1 MQWLNP
7 LGAWAFLGLAAI
19 LSLYML
25 RREYQETQ
33 ISSTYLW
40 RKALRDQT
48 ASRPFQK
55 LKSSLLMLLQ
65 LLLAAMLALSLMR
78 PVAPGQA
85 LGGETVMIFDISASM
100 QAVSSG
106 QSRMDQAVS
115 EAAGMINTMGGADR
129 LTILTVGK
137 QTNQLL
143 SRSPDR
149 REALRALSRIEAEN
163 GGADLSSALSL
174 AQAMRREIGQLDI
187 IVYSDNFTPPEGM
200 EVTHMAVGKGTDN
213 RAITA
218 LNASARE
225 GAVQALIQV
234 VNYGAAADVPVECY
248 ADGELYDVRVLSMTE
263 GQTQSVRFDLPEGT
277 QYVRAALS
285 EKDALSADD
294 QRHFIV
300 MGTEP
305 RRVALMGED
314 DIFLETALAQR
325 TDVQVVRTT
334 VADAALLPPC
344 DLYVYDGVMPDTLPK
359 EGAFLFLAPKGVILR
374 VTPGPATSP
383 KSSLRLSSD
392 GLAEAFSSHVALHNV
407 ALKQFTP
414 LIGGGQ
420 PILTVGQDA
429 AAVAGEEDGSRFIV
443 MGFDLHESNW
453 VVQYDFPIFMMHVFE
468 YLLPDALGGVKDA
481 LSGDDIPLSL
491 HSRAASAQV
500 LMPSGQVIPLAPPFP
515 ALPLTDTHEAGVYT
529 LRQTLPEGETIDTRF
544 AVNLPSGESDVRLV
558 SKDSGANQQQAGT
571 QSYGLEWTAFLILA
585 LLLLSMLE
593 WWVSV
598 RAN

>member
-19 LSLYML
+19 LALYML

-40 RKALRDQT
+40 RRALRDQT

-55 LKSSLLMLLQ
+55 LRSSILMMLQ

-85 LGGETVMIFDISASM
+85 LGGETVMIFDVSASM
-100 QAVSSG
+100 QAVSGG

-129 LTILTVGK
+129 LTILTAGK

-149 REALRALSRIEAEN
+149 REALRTLSRIEAEN
-163 GGADLSSALSL
+163 GGADLSGALSL

-200 EVTHMAVGKGTDN
+200 ELTHMAVGKAADN

-248 ADGELYDVRVLSMTE
+248 ADGELYDVRVLSMAE
-263 GQTQSVRFDLPEGT
+263 GETQSVRFDLPEGT

-300 MGTEP
+300 MGSEP
-305 RRVALMGED
+305 RRVALMGAD

-325 TDVQVVRTT
+325 TDVEVVRTT

-344 DLYVYDGVMPDTLPK
+344 DLYVYDGVMPDTLPNQ
-359 EGAFLFLAPKGVILR
+359 GAFLFLAPKGVALG
-374 VTPGPATSP
+374 VTPGPVTSP
-383 KSSLRLSSD
+383 QSSLRLSS
-392 GLAEAFSSHVALHNV
+392 GGTAEAFSGHVALSRV
-407 ALKQFTP
+407 ALKEFTP
-414 LIGGGQ
+414 LIGGQ

-429 AAVAGEEDGSRFIV
+429 AAVAGEENGSRFVV

-468 YLLPDALGGVKDA
+468 YLLPDALGGAKDA
-481 LSGDDIPLSL
+481 LSGDSIAISL
-491 HSRAASAQV
+491 QSRAASAQV
-500 LMPSGQVIPLAPPFP
+500 LTPSGQAVPLAPPFP
-515 ALPLTDTHEAGVYT
+515 ALPLTDTQETGVYT

-544 AVNLPSGESDVRLV
+544 AVNLPGGESDVRLV
-558 SKDSGANQQQAGT
+558 SEDSGANQRQAGT
-571 QSYGLEWTAFLILA
+571 QSYGLEWTAFLVLA
-585 LLLLSMLE
+585 LLLVSMLE

>member
-19 LSLYML
+19 LALYML

-40 RKALRDQT
+40 RRALRDQT

-55 LKSSLLMLLQ
+55 LRSSILMMLQ

-85 LGGETVMIFDISASM
+85 LGGETVMIFDVSASM
-100 QAVSSG
+100 QAVSGG

-129 LTILTVGK
+129 LTILTAGK
-137 QTNQLL
+137 QSNQLL

-163 GGADLSSALSL
+163 GGADLSGALSL

-200 EVTHMAVGKGTDN
+200 ELTHMAVGKAADN

-248 ADGELYDVRVLSMTE
+248 ADGELYDVRVLSMAE
-263 GQTQSVRFDLPEGT
+263 GETQSVRFDLPEGT

-300 MGTEP
+300 MGSEP
-305 RRVALMGED
+305 RRVALMGAD

-325 TDVQVVRTT
+325 TDVEVVRTT

-344 DLYVYDGVMPDTLPK
+344 DLYVYDGVMPDTLPNQ
-359 EGAFLFLAPKGVILR
+359 GAFLFLAPKGVALG
-374 VTPGPATSP
+374 VTPGPVTSP
-383 KSSLRLSSD
+383 QSSLRLAS
-392 GLAEAFSSHVALHNV
+392 GGTAEAFSGHVALSRV
-407 ALKQFTP
+407 ALKEFTP
-414 LIGGGQ
+414 LIGGQ

-429 AAVAGEEDGSRFIV
+429 AAVAGEENGSRFVV

-481 LSGDDIPLSL
+481 LSGDSIAISL

-500 LMPSGQVIPLAPPFP
+500 LMPSGQAVPLAPPFP
-515 ALPLTDTHEAGVYT
+515 ALPLTDTQETGVYT
-529 LRQTLPEGETIDTRF
+529 LRQALPEGETIDTRF
-544 AVNLPSGESDVRLV
+544 AVNLPGGESDVRLV
-558 SKDSGANQQQAGT
+558 TEDSGQTSGRRAHKA
-571 QSYGLEWTAFLILA
+571 TAWNGQHFW
-585 LLLLSMLE
+585 SSRCF
-593 WWVSV
+593 W
-598 RAN
+598 

>member
-7 LGAWAFLGLAAI
+7 LGAWAFLGLFAI
-19 LSLYML
+19 LALYML

-55 LKSSLLMLLQ
+55 LKSSLLMMLQ

-85 LGGETVMIFDISASM
+85 LGGETVMIFDVSASM
-100 QAVSSG
+100 QATSGG

-129 LTILTVGK
+129 LTILTAGK

-163 GGADLSSALSL
+163 GGADLSGALSL
-174 AQAMRREIGQLDI
+174 AQAMRREIGPLDI
-187 IVYSDNFTPPEGM
+187 IVYSDSFTPPEGM
-200 EVTHMAVGKGTDN
+200 ELTHMAVGKSADN

-218 LNASARE
+218 LSASARE
-225 GAVQALIQV
+225 GAVQALAQV
-234 VNYGAAADVPVECY
+234 VNFGAAADVPVECY
-248 ADGELYDVRVLSMTE
+248 ADEKLYDVRMLSMAE
-263 GQTQSVRFDLPEGT
+263 GETQSVRFDLPEGA
-277 QYVRAALS
+277 QYIRAALS
-285 EKDALSADD
+285 EKDALPADD
-294 QRHFIV
+294 QRHFIL
-300 MGTEP
+300 MGSEP
-305 RRVALMGED
+305 RRVALMGAD

-325 TDVQVVRTT
+325 ADVQTVRTT
-334 VADAALLPPC
+334 PADAAQLPPC
-344 DLYVYDGVMPDTLPK
+344 DLYVYDGVMPEVLPSQ
-359 EGAFLFLAPKGVILR
+359 GAFLFLAPKGAVMG
-374 VTPGPATSP
+374 VTPGTVTSP
-383 KSSLRLSSD
+383 QSPLRLSSE
-392 GLAEAFSSHVALHNV
+392 GLSKAFSSHVALQNV
-407 ALKQFTP
+407 ALRQFTP
-414 LIGGGQ
+414 LTGGQ
-420 PILTVGQDA
+420 PILAVGQDA
-429 AAVAGEEDGSRFIV
+429 AAAAGEEGGSRFIV

-481 LSGDDIPLSL
+481 LSGDAIPLSL
-491 HSRAASAQV
+491 HSRAVSAQV
-500 LMPSGQVIPLAPPFP
+500 TTPLGQAIPLAPPFP
-515 ALPLTDTHEAGVYT
+515 ALPLTDTDQTGVYT
-529 LRQTLPEGETIDTRF
+529 LRQALPEGETIDTRF
-544 AVNLPSGESDVRLV
+544 AVNLPGGESDVRLV
-558 SKDSGANQQQAGT
+558 SEDSGGSLRPGGT
-571 QSYGLEWTAFLILA
+571 QSYGLEWTAFVLLGLLA
-585 LLLLSMLE
+585 ISMLE

-598 RAN
+598 RAS